1 MIPWFLISGARPRT
15 LPDVDRLATRRNL
28 LIAAAL
34 AALLLALMAVVGF
47 CARTISSPSS
57 SPGPSSSARVTTATP
72 VSGLTTVRL
81 SSLPPEAAAT
91 VVLIDKG
98 GPYPYDKDGT
108 VFGNLEGLL
117 PKQPRGY
124 YREFTV
130 RTPGSRDRGARRII
144 AGRDGDL
151 YYTSDHYESFRQI
164 LR

>member
-1 MIPWFLISGARPRT
+1 
-15 LPDVDRLATRRNL
+15 VDRLATRRNL

-34 AALLLALMAVVGF
+34 AALLLALMAVVGY
-47 CARTISSPSS
+47 CARTVSSPPSA
-57 SPGPSSSARVTTATP
+57 GPSSSARATATP

-91 VVLIDKG
+91 VALIDKG

-108 VFGNLEGLL
+108 IFGNLEGLL

-130 RTPGSRDRGARRII
+130 RTPGSRDRGARRVI
-144 AGRDGDL
+144 AGRAGDL
-151 YYTSDHYESFRQI
+151 YYTGDHYESFRQI